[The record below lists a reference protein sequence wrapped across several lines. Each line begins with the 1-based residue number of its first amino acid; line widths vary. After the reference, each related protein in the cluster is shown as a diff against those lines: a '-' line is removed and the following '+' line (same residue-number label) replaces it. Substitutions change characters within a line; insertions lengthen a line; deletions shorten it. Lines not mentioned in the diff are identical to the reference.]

1 MTSKHEKSP
10 FLKMAY
16 LTIHENSSRRF
27 SDYDFFLL
35 LEGSIRILKDQETYF
50 LGKDD
55 VFLFEPGCQYQVSS
69 AGNNVVLSVILDS
82 AFFKRGHSL
91 QTGHFICNSSVDSAR
106 NYQPLRQLLTQSA
119 YIYFGNE
126 DILGLNL
133 TAQAY
138 RLLYYL
144 NAYHYEGLMEEPALP
159 FDNPKYRERMTAVLN
174 YIHENYASSVSLQ
187 EAANALHLS
196 VPYLSAFFKQNMKE
210 NFNRYVNRIRLQY
223 AVEELI
229 YTEKSITAITFD
241 NGFAS
246 MNAFNRIFKEVYHT
260 TPNRYRRAQKAER
273 AFISQPLL
281 NAVQE
286 LPTESYQQ
294 LLASYGAPE
303 HLLLSQVQFPSQE
316 VVKVKDMRSA
326 IPTPPI
332 WKMLLNLG
340 PLSQLLK
347 RDMEKQ
353 LNQVTDTMAF
363 TYGRIEKV
371 MNYSLFKKDNNSY
384 FFMDFDRAI
393 NSLQVHNLIP
403 YLELSLPHELLET
416 TETGKIIVDQ
426 EQYLSLLEAML
437 THSANMY
444 GMDEV
449 DSWYFEV
456 NPQQLLSQRYFEPA
470 ESFIPRFIAA
480 YRLIRKFFPNAKIG
494 GLLLDGLLPDKN
506 VLEMLTLLKP
516 SGIIPDF
523 LCIGIFPYEE
533 LPSYYDPDARVTRTT
548 GRLFYTRDKSYAKH
562 RVQAFRQALT
572 PFFAK
577 LPPIHLSYLSC
588 DIFHGQYLSDTCYQ
602 SAFFFHNT
610 VDLIGEVDMLG
621 YYQMSDIPSMA
632 DSNGAFM
639 DGCNGLFN
647 KYGIR
652 KPGSILLS
660 IFSKCRNYLVQKGE
674 DFIILKGSVDRYMI
688 GMCNY
693 TYVSEYNGYT
703 LHNQI
708 PPEDAYKI
716 FESPKT
722 KNIELELH
730 NMAEGTYQII
740 LYQIN
745 RKHGSAFDEWA
756 RNGYPE
762 WLSKDD
768 LDYLRSTIQPLR
780 TLYQKSTC
788 DGSMQFR
795 FHLEPHEVVFL
806 ALLMSL

>member
-1 MTSKHEKSP
+1 
-10 FLKMAY
+10 MAY
-16 LTIHENSSRRF
+16 ITINENALRSF
-27 SDYDFFLL
+27 YDYDFFLV

-55 VFLFEPGCQYQVSS
+55 VFLFEPGFTYQVSS
-69 AGNNVVLSVILDS
+69 AGNNVVLSLIMDS
-82 AFFKRGHSL
+82 GFFKRGHSL
-91 QTGHFICNSSVDSAR
+91 QTGHFICNSSVDHAR
-106 NYQPLRQLLTQSA
+106 DYQPLRQLLTQSA
-119 YIYFGNE
+119 YIYFGKE
-126 DILGLNL
+126 DILDLNL
-133 TAQAY
+133 TSQAY

-144 NAYHYEGLMEEPALP
+144 NAYHYEDLTKEQPLP
-159 FDNPKYRERMTAVLN
+159 LENPKYQERMTAILT
-174 YIHENYASSVSLQ
+174 YIHENYNSSITLQ
-187 EAANALHLS
+187 AAADALHLS

-210 NFNRYVNRIRLQY
+210 NFNTYVNHIRLKY

-246 MNAFNRIFKEVYHT
+246 MNALNRIFRKEYGT
-260 TPNRYRRAQKAER
+260 TPNRYRREKKAER
-273 AFISQPLL
+273 VFQGHSAKEL
-281 NAVQE
+281 AQE
-286 LPTESYQQ
+286 LPPASYQQ
-294 LLASYGAPE
+294 ILESYGAPE
-303 HLLLSQVQFPSQE
+303 YALLSQVQFPSQE
-316 VVKVKDMRSA
+316 IIRIPDMHKA
-326 IPTPPI
+326 ALTLPI
-332 WKMLLNLG
+332 WKTLLNLG
-340 PLSQLLK
+340 PMSHLLK

-353 LNQVTDTMAF
+353 LGQVQETMAF

-371 MNYSLFKKDNNSY
+371 MDYSLFGKDRGAH

-393 NSLQVHNLIP
+393 NSLQVHHLIP
-403 YLELSLPHELLET
+403 YLELSLPDDLLEVSESKT
-416 TETGKIIVDQ
+416 IIVDSD
-426 EQYLSLLEAML
+426 QYLSLLEAML
-437 THSANMY
+437 TRSANMY

-449 DSWYFEV
+449 DSWYFEI
-456 NPQQLLSQRYFEPA
+456 NPQRILSSRIFEPA
-470 ESFIPRFIAA
+470 QSFLLRFTAA

-494 GLLLDGLLPDKN
+494 GLLQDGLLPDDRIR
-506 VLEMLTLLKP
+506 EILTLLQP
-516 SGIIPDF
+516 TGITPDF

-533 LPSYYDPDARVTRTT
+533 LPSYYDPDARITRTT
-548 GRLFYTRDKSYAKH
+548 GKLFYTRDKSYAKH
-562 RVQAFRQALT
+562 RVQAFRQALE
-572 PFFAK
+572 PFFGTI
-577 LPPIHLSYLSC
+577 PPLHLSCLAC

-602 SAFFFHNT
+602 STFFFHNT

-674 DFIILKGSVDRYMI
+674 DFVVLKGSVDRYMI

-693 TYVSEYNGYT
+693 IYVSEYSGYT

-730 NMAEGTYQII
+730 NMTEGTYHII

-768 LDYLRSTIQPLR
+768 LDYLRHTVQPLR
-780 TLYQKSTC
+780 TLYKKSTSN
-788 DGSMQFR
+788 GSMQFQ
-795 FHLEPHEVVFL
+795 FQLEPHEVIFL
-806 ALLMSL
+806 VLLMSL